1 MKLHEFRAK
10 QLFAQHGIPIP
21 GGRVAATADEAV
33 AAAQELGG
41 SAWVVKAQVHAGGRG
56 AGHFEGG
63 EQGAGGVRFA
73 DSVDAVRR
81 AAADMLGHVLVTEQT
96 GPAGREV
103 RRVYVEEAVEAHR
116 ELYVAMLVD
125 RGTSRVTA
133 MLSASGGG
141 EIETVASQS
150 PEAIMKLAVD
160 PLEGLKPA
168 AVEQFVSALDLSA
181 NASASIARIVASMYD
196 MFMSLDASLIE
207 INPLAVTAGGEAL
220 ALDATMTF
228 DDNALF
234 RHRDLQSLRDEGE
247 FAWGELDAT
256 LHGLNYVKLNGNI
269 GCMANGAGLA
279 MATVDV
285 VKFYGGEPA
294 NFLDVPPAV
303 EVERVKYAFELILS
317 DPNVEAVLVNI
328 FGGGIMRCDTVAD
341 AMILAFRGV
350 SVHVPVVVR
359 FAGVNAEF
367 GNVRLREAGLPVT
380 FAGDLADAADK
391 AVKAAWEASA
401 AVRRNWW
408 ERVRGLLSKHDDGS
422 DPSHGGSTAPGS
434 ADTKR
439 G

>member
-21 GGRVAATADEAV
+21 GGRVAAVADEAAD
-33 AAAQELGG
+33 AARQLGG

-56 AGHFEGG
+56 AGRFEGAA
-63 EQGAGGVRFA
+63 QGAGGVRFA
-73 DSVDAVRR
+73 GSVDEVRS

-103 RRVYVEEAVEAHR
+103 RRVYVEQSLNVER
-116 ELYVAMLVD
+116 ELYLAMLVD
-125 RGTSRVTA
+125 RRTSRVTA

-141 EIETVASQS
+141 GIEAVASTS
-150 PEAIMKLAVD
+150 PEAILKLAVD
-160 PLEGLKPA
+160 PLEGLQPSGL
-168 AVEQFVSALDLSA
+168 EQFVSALDLSE
-181 NASASIARIVASMYD
+181 NASATIARIVASMYD

-207 INPLAVTAGGEAL
+207 INPLAVTAGGEVL
-220 ALDATMTF
+220 ALDATITF

-234 RHRDLQSLRDEGE
+234 RHGDLQSLRDEGE
-247 FAWGELDAT
+247 SAWGELDAT

-341 AMILAFRGV
+341 AMILAFREV

-359 FAGVNAEF
+359 FAGVNSEF
-367 GNVRLREAGLPVT
+367 GKVRLKEAGLPVT
-380 FAGDLADAADK
+380 FADDLADAADK
-391 AVKAAWEASA
+391 AVRAAWDATV

-408 ERVRGLLSKHDDGS
+408 ERVRGLLSKHDDDS
-422 DPSHGGSTAPGS
+422 DASHGDSAAPGPS
-434 ADTKR
+434 DTKR
-439 G
+439 S